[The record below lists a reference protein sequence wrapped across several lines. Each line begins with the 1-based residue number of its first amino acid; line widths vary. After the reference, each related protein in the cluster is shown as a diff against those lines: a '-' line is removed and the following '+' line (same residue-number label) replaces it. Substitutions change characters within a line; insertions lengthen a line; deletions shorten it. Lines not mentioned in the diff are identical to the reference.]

1 MKVLNTEKGKGEASL
16 WQIQILMLE
25 VVPKQLN
32 DIS

>member
-1 MKVLNTEKGKGEASL
+1 MKDLNTGKGKGEVSL
-16 WQIQILMLE
+16 WQIQILKLE